1 MNLRPAPDVADLRAA
16 WWARRA
22 LLVARSALAEGQLR
36 EISLPAPPALPP
48 RAGRGVEALLRRRE
62 HTCLEGALVRQRWLA
77 AHGDC
82 REIAIGVSA
91 PSPTFVAHAWLEG
104 DRSADAGRFHEVTR
118 LGP

>member
-1 MNLRPAPDVADLRAA
+1 M
-16 WWARRA
+16 
-22 LLVARSALAEGQLR
+22 
-36 EISLPAPPALPP
+36 
-48 RAGRGVEALLRRRE
+48 
-62 HTCLEGALVRQRWLA
+62 RQRWLA